1 MESKEKLVSK
11 LLSIFADDEQVPPM
25 SCSHWHI
32 QCLQQVQN
40 TYVLILDNA
49 DDLLPVDDDKW
60 KRYVLLF
67 INEVLAQCKH
77 IKLLLT
83 CTTRECLDF
92 LRHTLSIHLEKI
104 NALHE
109 CFWQI

>member
-32 QCLQQVQN
+32 QCLQQVEN

-60 KRYVLLF
+60 KRDVLLF
-67 INEVLAQCKH
+67 INEILAQCKH
-77 IKLLLT
+77 IKFLLT
-83 CTTRECLDF
+83 SREFLDV
-92 LRHTLSIHLEKI
+92 LRHTLPIHLKKI
-104 NALHE
+104 NALDE
-109 CFWQI
+109 FFWQIW